1 MKATEI
7 IKLSLAG
14 KTPAEIRELMELES
28 ELKAAEAEQA
38 EPTKVYEKPTEPEP
52 ESEQTPKEETPK
64 AEEPA
69 EPEVDYKKLYEESQA
84 ELKKAQAA
92 NAKSDMSG
100 GEDPATERQTRIENL
115 VRSFM

>member
-14 KTPAEIRELMELES
+14 KTPAEIRELMELEN

-38 EPTKVYEKPTEPEP
+38 EPTKVNEKPEAPEQSP
-52 ESEQTPKEETPK
+52 AEETPK
-64 AEEPA
+64 AEN
-69 EPEVDYKKLYEESQA
+69 EPEAPEPQPDYKKLYEESQA